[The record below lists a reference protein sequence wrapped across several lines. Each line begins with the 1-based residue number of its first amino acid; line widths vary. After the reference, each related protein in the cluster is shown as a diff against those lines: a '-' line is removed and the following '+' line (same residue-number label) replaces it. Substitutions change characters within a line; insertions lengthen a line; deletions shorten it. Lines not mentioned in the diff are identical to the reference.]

1 MKPTHRLRTLAVVS
15 LLGIVPMLPVTS
27 SAQDSAA
34 ATTAASAQYGIAS
47 RIPQDVEV
55 FSSALRMGD
64 IVQGIADSQFLTT
77 LLNLKG
83 LQKEPEFRQMLADW
97 RNDPDIQQAK
107 QIGGAILGQEFAI
120 VGAKGTAA
128 SVKGLFSNLNQL
140 QAMALMGFRMQA
152 VPAGGAPNPAEAQ
165 TMMMKALG
173 GADGLMKMAET
184 LNVPP
189 VMLISKAGS
198 AKPVIDAFIAE
209 GLADLPPELPP
220 FAEKKEVQVAGKYTF
235 QTISLSAAK
244 ALEMDRAKAE
254 SEMERFFGNAADAK
268 RYLDAVSKKTAAI
281 TWGWADEYFI
291 IAIGPDHSHVRFAA
305 SPAESVLANPAVAKR
320 LAVSG
325 TNKVIGLGWMAKSIF
340 EAMEVPLNLASMVG
354 AIPQE
359 ALEQEGIKI
368 DMKAVTEEV
377 KKIDASTTKF
387 MKRDYDDL
395 VSVSWLEKG
404 LRQESWGGPKHTGPA
419 PAPLALASLRGPATV
434 LSIMGRTDWTAA
446 RTWMEDTAGSLDKI
460 FTEEI
465 RPNLPEDAQPAA
477 AMGDAIGRPI
487 LTGIWKTISTLGKAL
502 GDESG
507 LILNLDGKMPALP
520 QLPPQV
526 AETVPVPRMAWVHD
540 LKDRAALAEAWKA
553 LEPIINQALSFV
565 PKDAIPGGKP
575 KIVSTKDG
583 GIETWSFQ
591 LPMDLGDIKP
601 HLAATANRWIWSTS
615 PDLTRSIAAAAP
627 ATGEPL
633 VWHVNVNAKAATGF
647 VDKVLPLI
655 RENKDS
661 IPDYAEVEPDITAI
675 RSLLDAFGGID
686 AKGTVEEGQTRIS
699 LHIQVSDID

>member
-1 MKPTHRLRTLAVVS
+1 MNPTQRLRTLAVVS
-15 LLGIVPMLPVTS
+15 LLGLAPMLPGTS
-27 SAQDSAA
+27 LAQDPAA
-34 ATTAASAQYGIAS
+34 ATAAAQYGIAS
-47 RIPQDVEV
+47 RMPQDVEI
-55 FSSALRMGD
+55 FSSAVRLGE
-64 IVQGIADSQFLTT
+64 IAQSIADSQFVTT
-77 LLNLKG
+77 LLNLKA

-107 QIGGAILGQEFAI
+107 QLGGAIFGQEFAI

-128 SVKGLFSNLNQL
+128 SVRGVLSSLNQI
-140 QAMALMGFRMQA
+140 QAGALMAFRVQA
-152 VPAGGAPNPAEAQ
+152 VPGGQPPDQAEMQ
-165 TMMMKALG
+165 KQMMAAFG
-173 GADGLMKMAET
+173 GPDNLIRMTEEI
-184 LNVPP
+184 NVPP
-189 VMLISKAGS
+189 LLLIARAGA
-198 AKPVIDAFIAE
+198 AKPVIDGFIAE
-209 GLADLPPELPP
+209 ALAELPPELPP
-220 FAEKKEVQVAGKYTF
+220 FVEKKEVQVAGKYTF
-235 QTISLSAAK
+235 QTLSISAAR
-244 ALEMDRAKAE
+244 ALDMDRAKAE
-254 SEMERFFGNAADAK
+254 EEMTKAFGSAETAK
-268 RYLDAVSKKTAAI
+268 RYLDAASKKSAAI
-281 TWGWADEYFI
+281 TWGWADDYFI
-291 IAIGPDHSHVRFAA
+291 VAIGPDHSHVKFAA
-305 SPAESVLANPAVAKR
+305 SPAESLLANPAVAKR

-325 TNKVIGLGWMAKSIF
+325 TNKVLGLSWMAKPVF
-340 EAMEVPLNLASMVG
+340 DAMEIPLNLAAMVR
-354 AIPQE
+354 AIPEE
-359 ALEQEGIKI
+359 AMKQEGIDI
-368 DMKAVTEEV
+368 DMNAVAEEV
-377 KKIDASTTKF
+377 AKIDASTTKF
-387 MKRDYDDL
+387 MDRDYDDL

-434 LSIMGRTDWTAA
+434 LSIMGRTDWTKA
-446 RTWMEDTAGSLDKI
+446 RAFIETTTASLDKI
-460 FTEEI
+460 FSEEI
-465 RPNLPEDAQPAA
+465 RPNLPQDAQPAV

-520 QLPPQV
+520 QIPPQI

-540 LKDRAALAEAWKA
+540 LKDRAALSEAWKA

-575 KIVSTKDG
+575 KIVSAKDG

-591 LPMDLGDIKP
+591 LPVDLGDIKP

-633 VWHVNVNAKAATGF
+633 VWHMNLNAKAATGF
-647 VDKVLPLI
+647 VDKLLPLI

-661 IPDYAEVEPDITAI
+661 IPDYAEIEPDITAV

-686 AKGTVEEGQTRIS
+686 AKGTVEEGQTRMS